1 MKFVNLIIITF
12 MITSIGVQGQP
23 SPKKTIYQFKVTN
36 LEGEEFDFSTLK
48 GKKVMIDHH
57 QQPDYGIQLC
67 ESGTLLLTL
76 SLRCICDF
84 EIRVRNCICRW
95 RKNIND

>member
-1 MKFVNLIIITF
+1 

-48 GKKVMIDHH
+48 GKKVMIVNTASKC
-57 QQPDYGIQLC
+57 GI
-67 ESGTLLLTL
+67 T
-76 SLRCICDF
+76 RKKFYCILK
-84 EIRVRNCICRW
+84 IVLVINCSAKKLIF
-95 RKNIND
+95 I

>member
-48 GKKVMIDHH
+48 GKKVMIVNTASKCGLTP
-57 QQPDYGIQLC
+57 QYKKLQALYAKYGN
-67 ESGTLLLTL
+67 EN
-76 SLRCICDF
+76 F
-84 EIRVRNCICRW
+84 EIIGFPANNFSISRIWN
-95 RKNIND
+95 

>member
-36 LEGEEFDFSTLK
+36 LEGEE
-48 GKKVMIDHH
+48 
-57 QQPDYGIQLC
+57 
-67 ESGTLLLTL
+67 L
-76 SLRCICDF
+76 SLIH
-84 EIRVRNCICRW
+84 I
-95 RKNIND
+95 